1 MRISDWSS
9 DVCSSDL
16 AVGRIFE
23 RAGREDDDEVEP
35 HRVPVDLAE
44 RGDLRLDLAAQD
56 GDGDSVADLKPHR
69 ARRLAVERDARI
81 AVLLRRPPA
90 HFYAPDPHRIPAG
103 VGEAAAHAQDP
114 ATLPAP
120 ELF

>member
-56 GDGDSVADLKPHR
+56 GDGDSVADLQPHR
-69 ARRLAVERDARI
+69 VRRLAVERDERL
-81 AVLLRRPPA
+81 AVLVRRPPA
-90 HFYAPDPHRIPAG
+90 SFDDPAPFRTLAG
-103 VGEAAAHAQDP
+103 VGEAAV
-114 ATLPAP
+114 
-120 ELF
+120 